1 MKLITALEQLN
12 ILWTFRDEDK
22 EARMWR
28 MPADGT
34 QDERIVS
41 DLDRAIPLALEVAR
55 GGPFDAGIQLV
66 WLANGPNFTSPTPP
80 RDHEVHVARFYRF
93 LSLVLWAFLRHTID
107 PSLEEPRKVISLAH
121 TYVGRRKPDIVL
133 LHRVHSQRTKPK
145 WAHIASIGKNC
156 IICGCI

>member
-22 EARMWR
+22 EVRMWR

-66 WLANGPNFTSPTPP
+66 WLANGPSFTSPTPP
-80 RDHEVHVARFYRF
+80 RVYEIHVARFYRF

-107 PSLEEPRKVISLAH
+107 PS
-121 TYVGRRKPDIVL
+121 
-133 LHRVHSQRTKPK
+133 
-145 WAHIASIGKNC
+145 
-156 IICGCI
+156 